1 MVQCK
6 LLEDFLSG
14 RCEEISYCPRTVQS
28 LDLVSVL
35 MTSRSAEL
43 SGASPASPEHV
54 EADEERDEE
63 EHQAGGHAQPQRQH
77 QAHQAAATVGA
88 EIFYK

>member
-1 MVQCK
+1 
-6 LLEDFLSG
+6 
-14 RCEEISYCPRTVQS
+14 
-28 LDLVSVL
+28 
-35 MTSRSAEL
+35 MTSRSAAEL
-43 SGASPASPEHV
+43 SGAERLQRPPEHV
-54 EADEERDEE
+54 KADEDRDEE